1 MMFGEKKLDSVFVNY
16 LCSTEEKSQELDFF
30 EAQMSSK
37 CTKVFEVSWLLR
49 FFLYLLQHFHS
60 VHMRFSLKDELP
72 VFKILLCHILFIL
85 MHYKY
90 INTYLD

>member
-37 CTKVFEVSWLLR
+37 CTSIWSFMAVKVF
-49 FFLYLLQHFHS
+49 
-60 VHMRFSLKDELP
+60 P
-72 VFKILLCHILFIL
+72 LFAP
-85 MHYKY
+85 
-90 INTYLD
+90 TFP